1 MAIIDVTKRHDLG
14 RERAR
19 EIVDGIGADL
29 IRRYGVQTRWQG
41 DTLVVRRAGIEG
53 RIEIGD
59 EHVRMHARLGVMA
72 GMLKGTIEQEIQKQF
87 ERHFG

>member
-1 MAIIDVTKRHDLG
+1 MPTIDITRRHDLG

-19 EIVDGIGADL
+19 GIVERIAQDL
-29 IRRYGVQTRWQG
+29 IRRYAVETRWEG
-41 DTLVVRRAGIEG
+41 DALLVGRSGIEG
-53 RIEIGD
+53 RIEVGED
-59 EHVRMHARLGVMA
+59 SVRMHARLGLMT